1 MAMKLGE
8 LAEALGCAIENYADI
23 EISGVRGI
31 DDAGP
36 GHITFLSNPKYAP
49 KLRTTQASAVIAG
62 QAVSGIPTLISANP
76 YLDFARALEL
86 FYQPPRPKPGIH
98 PSAAIAASARI
109 GEGASIGP
117 FVAVGGNVV
126 N

>member
-1 MAMKLGE
+1 MAMKLRE
-8 LAEALGCAIENYADI
+8 LAAALDCGSTGEADI
-23 EISGVRGI
+23 EITGVQGI

-86 FYQPPRPKPGIH
+86 FYHPPSGPHTRGIMF
-98 PSAAIAASARI
+98 SCL
-109 GEGASIGP
+109 
-117 FVAVGGNVV
+117 
-126 N
+126 

>member
-1 MAMKLGE
+1 MKLRE
-8 LAEALGCAIENYADI
+8 LARALDCATEGDVDV
-23 EISGVRGI
+23 EITGVQGI

-49 KLRTTQASAVIAG
+49 KLRTTQASAVIAS
-62 QAVSGIPTLISANP
+62 QPVTDIPTLISANP
-76 YLDFARALEL
+76 YLDFARALER

-98 PSAAIAASARI
+98 PMAAISESARI

-117 FVAVGGNVV
+117 FVAVGEK
-126 N
+126 